1 MPLWFSPGVNYS
13 LLQLCRDQVRAE
25 MPLSTW
31 NGSEHRWREVTGRKA
46 WDRYRRNINPKR

>member
-13 LLQLCRDQVRAE
+13 LLRLCRDQVRAE

-31 NGSEHRWREVTGRKA
+31 NGSEHRWREVSGRKA
-46 WDRYRRNINPKR
+46 WDRYRRNINPK